1 MYSFF
6 YYIFNVCVSLTRYPD
21 NYPRGKSPPP
31 PVMVGAWVKVRV
43 SFRVGGNQTI
53 ASEDNCLAVS
63 VSFGV
68 GGFSLKAIVLEL
80 FDNEVEILD
89 RTSLVCLLFD
99 NFVWIILKDKLLN
112 DFGNTNIF

>member
-21 NYPRGKSPPP
+21 NYPGGKLPPH

-53 ASEDNCLAVS
+53 APEENCLSVR

-68 GGFSLKAIVLEL
+68 GGGIFLEG
-80 FDNEVEILD
+80 NCP
-89 RTSLVCLLFD
+89 RTV
-99 NFVWIILKDKLLN
+99 
-112 DFGNTNIF
+112 

>member
-1 MYSFF
+1 MF
-6 YYIFNVCVSLTRYPD
+6 VSLTRYPD

-31 PVMVGAWVKVRV
+31 PGYGR
-43 SFRVGGNQTI
+43 GLGH
-53 ASEDNCLAVS
+53 SEDNCLAVS